1 MLPEATPG
9 DWDQARKQL
18 DQGLVASDL
27 DLPAASRDR
36 LIALLHLLTQWN
48 KAYNLTA
55 LRSPAQQV
63 AGHLL
68 DSLAV
73 LAHVPPGRLLDVGT
87 GAGFPGLPLAI
98 ARPDMAHVLLDSNLK
113 KTRFVQ
119 HAALTLGLRNVEVVR
134 QRAEQYQP
142 QQAFPVVVARAF
154 APLPRLLRLI
164 GHLCAPGGRLL
175 ALKGPAASA
184 ELSDLQAAFEHV
196 HTLTLPALAGRDR
209 RTLVVLAR
217 RTVR

>member
-1 MLPEATPG
+1 MPPEAAPG
-9 DWDQARKQL
+9 DWDQARTQL
-18 DQGLVASDL
+18 DQGLAALGL
-27 DLPAASRDR
+27 DLPTASREQ
-36 LIALLHLLTQWN
+36 LIALLRLLTQWN

-68 DSLAV
+68 DSMAV
-73 LAHVPPGRLLDVGT
+73 LAHLPPGRLIDVGT

-98 ARPDMAHVLLDSNLK
+98 VRPDTPHVLLDSNLK

-119 HAALTLGLRNVEVVR
+119 HAALTLDLRNVEVVR
-134 QRAEQYQP
+134 QRAEQYRP
-142 QQAFPVVVARAF
+142 QQPFAVVVARAF

-175 ALKGPAASA
+175 ALKGPAVDT
-184 ELSDLQAAFEHV
+184 ELADLPPAFEHID
-196 HTLTLPALAGRDR
+196 TLTLPALAGGR

-217 RTVR
+217 RAVG